1 MTEVHCGVLLVKC
14 LVGAAAGIGVIA
26 FCWRLRRPLKW
37 AQSYDGQ
44 ITEDKLYGE
53 LPIYSFLRRYLLLLL
68 LSGFVALLISTIPVI
83 WQLKEVVEPS
93 ESCELRTADPTV
105 SVLFLL
111 FGVHMSTIIWFET
124 ARHQRRN
131 RKPYR
136 VPRLVDDIRKRLW
149 SIAVI
154 LLVAASLLIV
164 LHVAVAAS

>member
-1 MTEVHCGVLLVKC
+1 MTEVHCGVLLLKC

-26 FCWRLRRPLKW
+26 ICWRLRRPLDW
-37 AQSYDGQ
+37 ARSYDGR

-83 WQLKEVVEPS
+83 WQPKEVVEPS
-93 ESCELRTADPTV
+93 ESCELRTADPAV
-105 SVLFLL
+105 SVLFFVL
-111 FGVHMSTIIWFET
+111 FGVHMSTIVWFET
-124 ARHQRRN
+124 ARHHH

-136 VPRLVDDIRKRLW
+136 IPGLVDDIRKRLW